1 MPIST
6 YSESKFLTGVVVQC
20 NGKDFKCLS
29 LVAYNLASPYNQSGS
44 YYPEQEGNFM
54 NQDL

>member
-6 YSESKFLTGVVVQC
+6 YSESKFLTGVVVQR
-20 NGKDFKCLS
+20 NGKNFKCLS
-29 LVAYNLASPYNQSGS
+29 LVAYNLAVPYNQSGS

-54 NQDL
+54 DQDL

>member
-20 NGKDFKCLS
+20 NAKDFKCSS
-29 LVAYNLASPYNQSGS
+29 LVAYNLARPYNQSGS